1 MIFIIIM
8 GHVIPKYFK
17 KKKTKDK
24 YVYLYIE
31 AKKNM
36 QQRKGCDF
44 KQTRFQHVV
53 EKVT

>member
-1 MIFIIIM
+1 M

-36 QQRKGCDF
+36 
-44 KQTRFQHVV
+44 
-53 EKVT
+53 

>member
-1 MIFIIIM
+1 M
-8 GHVIPKYFK
+8 GHVIPKYFKK

-36 QQRKGCDF
+36 
-44 KQTRFQHVV
+44 
-53 EKVT
+53 